1 MISGDSNENGQK
13 KKPKQKQKHSGKKN
27 WPKQQNKN
35 NFARTRAAQFLCKI
49 FAFVLH
55 DFNVKLPKTS

>member
-13 KKPKQKQKHSGKKN
+13 KN
-27 WPKQQNKN
+27 RNKN
-35 NFARTRAAQFLCKI
+35 KNTQEKKIGLNSKTKTTFLCRI